1 MFELNAK
8 LIEVVEKPY
17 SMNGNEGVSY
27 KLRFLSEKDEIM
39 VFKSNKEQ
47 TSSLKAAVGKTGKLV
62 LDVSVYRED
71 VTLKVASFVTKS

>member
-1 MFELNAK
+1 MFTLNAK

-39 VFKSNKEQ
+39 VFKSSQLQ
-47 TSSLKAAVGKTGKLV
+47 TSSLKQYQGKNGKLT
-62 LDVSVYRED
+62 LDVSVYKED
-71 VTLKVASFVTKS
+71 VTLKVATFEVKS

>member
-1 MFELNAK
+1 
-8 LIEVVEKPY
+8 
-17 SMNGNEGVSY
+17 
-27 KLRFLSEKDEIM
+27 LRFLSEKDEIM